1 MEPSLLITFALVAS
15 MLVSKSI
22 AVSLKLLKLT
32 KRLPLPD
39 LMDLEKDAQN
49 IILWDVVLLNGEQ
62 SLKLIKTVL
71 LM

>member
-1 MEPSLLITFALVAS
+1 MLIIFALVAS
-15 MLVSKSI
+15 TLVSKSI
-22 AVSLKLLKLT
+22 VVLLKLEELT
-32 KRLPLPD
+32 KRLPPLV

-49 IILWDVVLLNGEQ
+49 IMLWDAVLLNGEQ